1 MLAST
6 RGRRA
11 AVATASLLA
20 LAAGLACADGAYAQS
35 AKPASGAK
43 ADDATVVEEIV
54 VGTRGSLQSAIGR
67 KKRAGT
73 IVDSLVAE
81 DVASFPDKNIGEA
94 LSRITG
100 VQLARD
106 FGEGTQVS
114 IRGVEPDLNR
124 VEINGVGVMGSTFG
138 GTTSRGADFREM
150 ASELVKSIDV
160 YKGFTADMTEGGIG
174 GTVSIE
180 TSKPLDLKKPLLAGT
195 ASAQYLDLVGKT
207 RGRYN
212 LTAGTKFFNDRLGI
226 LGNITYDDNDTR
238 QDYRS
243 GTQWQRIADFDNS
256 AEKTVTS
263 TDSRFSAITTKAN
276 CTTAFTVAA
285 DQTACQNQWFDYSG
299 GVPARNRILIRHD
312 KRTTADGTIQFQVTD
327 DLDVYFEGQ
336 YDERDNLLT
345 DYNYTIDFTALNRF
359 DLTKPVVVD
368 SHHNVIE
375 WDSASTAPGSSTIF
389 GTAQR
394 KFKQLQKTT
403 YQIGGFN
410 YRHEALSIKGILS
423 RASGTTTNDTNQ
435 ISMNA
440 TIPGIHVKLD
450 EKGRP
455 SFTFPA
461 AFSPENAAT
470 YSQIG
475 LQYRPVE
482 AENAEDMAKVDLKYD
497 FDNTPF
503 FRRLWA
509 GAQHRVTTSLSYNG
523 GGRVDADT
531 GAIVPS
537 ANFNQ
542 NGNLATVGPFSP
554 FGAAP
559 ANPLTP
565 VSGAVNLTTNYNW
578 SAAQIAQFIAAAGQQ
593 TPGTYFD
600 GFSGRDGSYV
610 NSWLA
615 PNYDAVSQF
624 FDTSGFNHS
633 TVRKA
638 VGSDGK
644 TYDQIAASD
653 LREEVNAVY
662 LRSDYGFDLG
672 RFPISGNFGVRYVTT
687 DVKAAGALTVRELRQ
702 TGTTTG
708 GVPITT
714 TVTVG
719 VKNVQM
725 ENSYKDWLPAFNL
738 EVGLIPDELIAR
750 FGYAKLMARP
760 QVAYLV
766 PGANC
771 LFDRT
776 PAGSVDS
783 VDDTCTAG
791 NPDLQPY
798 RAGEYDVNLGWYP
811 NRDTLINVGFFYKD
825 IQTFIVGPV
834 LVPKVDLLGDGKLY
848 TVTQR
853 INGTGATVSGVEFSA
868 QTAFTFL
875 PSPLDGFGGSF
886 NLTYNK
892 AANVGLF
899 NSLSGTELPYP
910 GLSTYSYNIIFYY
923 DKGPINARLAY
934 NARTRYLVTV
944 AERSGNPKF
953 AEGTGYLDAKFT
965 YRVPNSNLQFFVE
978 GKNLTGETEFSNSGE
993 DVRNSD
999 FSYSGKRYFVG
1010 VSAKF

>member
-1 MLAST
+1 MLAFT
-6 RGRRA
+6 RGRRS

-35 AKPASGAK
+35 SKPASGAK
-43 ADDATVVEEIV
+43 VEDNANVVEEIV

-100 VQLARD
+100 IQLARD
-106 FGEGTQVS
+106 FGEGVQVS

-138 GTTSRGADFREM
+138 GTTTRGADFREM

-180 TSKPLDLKKPLLAGT
+180 TSKPLDLKKPLVAFTG
-195 ASAQYLDLVGKT
+195 SGQYLDLVDKL

-263 TDSRFSAITTKAN
+263 TDSRFAAISTKAN

-312 KRTTADGTIQFQVTD
+312 KRVTADGTIQFQVTD

-336 YDERDNLLT
+336 YDRRDNLLT
-345 DYNYTIDFTALNRF
+345 DYNYTVDFTALNRF
-359 DLTKPVVVD
+359 DQTQPVTVD
-368 SHHNVIE
+368 SHHNVTE
-375 WDSASTAPGSSTIF
+375 WTSATTGAGTANIF

-394 KFKQLQKTT
+394 KFKQLQETT

-410 YRHEALSIKGILS
+410 YRHEALSVKGIFS
-423 RASGTTTNDTNQ
+423 HASGTTTNDTNQ
-435 ISMNA
+435 IAMNA

-461 AFSPENAAT
+461 GFDPANAST
-470 YSQIG
+470 YTQIG

-482 AENAEDMAKVDLKYD
+482 AENAEDMAKLDVKYD
-497 FDNTPF
+497 FDNTPLL
-503 FRRLWA
+503 RRVWV
-509 GAQHRVTTSLSYNG
+509 GAQHRVSTSLSYGG
-523 GGRVDADT
+523 GGRIDADT
-531 GAIVPS
+531 GAVVPS

-542 NGNLATVGPFSP
+542 NGNLGATGPFNP
-554 FGAAP
+554 FRSAP
-559 ANPLTP
+559 ANPLVP
-565 VSGAVNLTTNYNW
+565 VTGAVNLTTNYNW
-578 SAAQIAQFIAAAGQQ
+578 SAAQIAQFVQTAGHQ
-593 TPGTYFD
+593 TPGTYFN
-600 GFSGRDGSYV
+600 GYSGRDGSYV

-615 PNYDAVSQF
+615 PDYDAVSQF

-633 TVRKA
+633 MVRKA

-653 LREEVNAVY
+653 LREEVNAAY
-662 LRSDYGFDLG
+662 FRTDYGFDVG
-672 RFPISGNFGVRYVTT
+672 RFPVSGNIGVRYVTT
-687 DVKAAGALTVRELRQ
+687 DVDAAGALTVRELRQ
-702 TGTTTG
+702 TGGTPTA
-708 GVPITT
+708 PITT

-719 VKNVQM
+719 VKNVQIK
-725 ENSYKDWLPAFNL
+725 NSYSDWLPAFNM

-750 FGYAKLMARP
+750 VGYAKLMARP
-760 QVAYLV
+760 QVSFLV
-766 PGANC
+766 PAANC
-771 LFDRT
+771 LFDKT
-776 PAGSVDS
+776 PAGSVDT

-791 NPDLQPY
+791 NPALQPY

-811 NRDTLINVGFFYKD
+811 NPDTLINIGYFYKD

-834 LVPKVDLLGDGKLY
+834 LVGKVDLLGDGNLY

-853 INGTGATVSGVEFSA
+853 VNGTGATVSGVEFSA

-875 PSPLDGFGGSF
+875 PAPFDGFGGSF
-886 NLTYNK
+886 NLTYNH

-899 NSLSGTELPYP
+899 NSLSGEELPYP
-910 GLSTYSYNIIFYY
+910 GLSTTSYNIIFYY
-923 DKGPINARLAY
+923 DKGAINARLAY
-934 NARTRYLVTV
+934 NARSRYLVTV

-953 AEGTGYLDAKFT
+953 AEATGYLDAKFT
-965 YRVPNSNLQFFVE
+965 YRVPNTDLQLFVE

-1010 VSAKF
+1010 LSVKF

>member
-6 RGRRA
+6 RGRRT

-35 AKPASGAK
+35 VAPTSGAK
-43 ADDATVVEEIV
+43 SDDKATVVDEIV

-73 IVDSLVAE
+73 VVDSLVAE

-106 FGEGTQVS
+106 FGEGVQVS

-138 GTTSRGADFREM
+138 GATTRGADFREM

-180 TSKPLDLKKPLLAGT
+180 TSKPLDLKKPLVAAT
-195 ASAQYLDLVGKT
+195 ASAQYVDLVGKT

-263 TDSRFSAITTKAN
+263 TDARFAAISTKAN

-299 GVPARNRILIRHD
+299 GVPARNRMLIRHD
-312 KRTTADGTIQFQVTD
+312 KRLTADGTIQFQVTD

-336 YDERDNLLT
+336 YDQRDNVLT
-345 DYNYTIDFTALNRF
+345 DYNYTVDFTALNRF
-359 DLTKPVVVD
+359 DLTKPITVD
-368 SHHNVIE
+368 AHHNVTE
-375 WDSASTAPGSSTIF
+375 WTSASTVAGAANIF
-389 GTAQR
+389 GTGQR
-394 KFKQLQKTT
+394 KFNQPQETT
-403 YQIGGFN
+403 YKIAGFN
-410 YRHEALSIKGILS
+410 YRHEALSVKGIFS
-423 RASGTTTNDTNQ
+423 RASGTTENDTNQ
-435 ISMNA
+435 IAMNA
-440 TIPGIHVKLD
+440 NIPGIHVKLD

-455 SFTFPA
+455 SFTFPTGFDPA
-461 AFSPENAAT
+461 NAAT
-470 YSQIG
+470 YTQIA

-482 AENAEDMAKVDLKYD
+482 AENAEDMAKLDVKYD
-497 FDNTPF
+497 LDNTPF
-503 FRRLWA
+503 FHRIWA
-509 GAQHRVTTSLSYNG
+509 GAQHRVSTSLSYNG
-523 GGRVDADT
+523 GGRIDATT
-531 GAIVPS
+531 GAVVPS

-542 NGNLATVGPFSP
+542 NGNLTTTGPFSP
-554 FGAAP
+554 FRAP
-559 ANPLTP
+559 PASPIAG
-565 VSGAVNLTTNYNW
+565 GAVNLTTNYNW
-578 SAAQIAQFIAAAGQQ
+578 SAAQFAQFVQAAGHQ
-593 TPGTYFD
+593 TPGTYFN
-600 GFSGRDGSYV
+600 GFDGRDSSYV

-615 PNYDAVSQF
+615 ADYGAVPQF

-633 TVRKA
+633 MVRKA

-644 TYDQIAASD
+644 TYDQIPASD
-653 LREEVNAVY
+653 LREEVNAAY
-662 LRSDYGFDLG
+662 LRTDYGFDVG
-672 RFPISGNFGVRYVTT
+672 RFPVSGNIGVRYVTT
-687 DVKAAGALTVRELRQ
+687 DLQAAGALTVRELRQ
-702 TGTTTG
+702 TGTTPAGT
-708 GVPITT
+708 PITT

-719 VKNVQM
+719 VKNVEI
-725 ENSYKDWLPAFNL
+725 ENSYKDWLPAFNM

-760 QVAYLV
+760 QVSFLV

-771 LFDRT
+771 LFDKT
-776 PAGSVDS
+776 PAGSVDT

-791 NPDLQPY
+791 NPALEPY

-811 NRDTLINVGFFYKD
+811 NPDTLINVGFFYKD

-834 LVPKVDLLGDGKLY
+834 TVGKVDLLGDGNLY

-853 INGTGATVSGVEFSA
+853 VNGTGATVSGIEFSA

-892 AANVGLF
+892 AKNVGLF
-899 NSLSGTELPYP
+899 NSLSGEELPYP
-910 GLSTYSYNIIFYY
+910 GLSEYSYNVIFYY
-923 DKGPINARLAY
+923 DKGPFNARLAY

-953 AEGTGYLDAKFT
+953 AEGTGYLDGKFT
-965 YRVPNSNLQFFVE
+965 FRVPNSSLQFFVE

-999 FSYSGKRYFVG
+999 FSYSGKRYLVG